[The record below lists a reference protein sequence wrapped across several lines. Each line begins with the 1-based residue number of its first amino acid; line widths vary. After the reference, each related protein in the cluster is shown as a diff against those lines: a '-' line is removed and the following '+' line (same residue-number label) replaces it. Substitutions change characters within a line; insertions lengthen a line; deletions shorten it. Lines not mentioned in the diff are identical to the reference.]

1 MRFSLNIQ
9 GNNTDGMPTN
19 GNKSQINEELKMNNA
34 NTAIQLNTGTMG
46 TFKSTLRLVG
56 GLALAGIVAMAAT
69 FGSVSADSPT
79 KSTSFIAHGPNEM
92 DIEYL
97 SKLTSFIAHG
107 PNEMDIEYLSK
118 LTSFIAHGPN
128 EMDIEYLSKVT
139 YISAL
144 GTDYIKDYIKA
155 PKVTAYFNLGPDVVG
170 SSSATAYFNL
180 GPDIVEPNNATT
192 RLP

>member
-118 LTSFIAHGPN
+118 
-128 EMDIEYLSKVT
+128 VT